1 MTRNDEEGR
10 KEVAEESRVKHCLTQ
25 HLLYIHQCLAEKQTT
40 AGAKSPRPAEFI
52 NISFSHEKTSFHSSA
67 DLSRLDSHES
77 RPAALCPEPT
87 SDSPSACSENG
98 NSRITW
104 HSDSPIPST
113 LAQSTLNSAKSAVAK
128 RKVWFRIMLP
138 CRSHAL
144 QIFYASNLS

>member
-1 MTRNDEEGR
+1 MTRKDEEGR
-10 KEVAEESRVKHCLTQ
+10 KEVAEGSCVGHLPARSIYYTSINDSRKS
-25 HLLYIHQCLAEKQTT
+25 KQLP
-40 AGAKSPRPAEFI
+40 AQKVPALRSSPTFP
-52 NISFSHEKTSFHSSA
+52 SLMKTLFHSSA

-77 RPAALCPEPT
+77 SPTVSCPEPT

-113 LAQSTLNSAKSAVAK
+113 LAQSTLNSANSAVAK

-144 QIFYASNLS
+144 QFFYASNLG